1 MSAAA
6 EAPARHPLLD
16 DLHWRGLIHQCTDE
30 AVASAAFAA
39 GTAAYIGFDPTASS
53 LHVGSLQQIMLLRRL
68 QLAGQRPIA
77 LVGGGTGMIGDPS
90 GKSAERS
97 LQTLDTIAA
106 NAEGIRTQLA
116 RFLDF
121 DGASAAT
128 LVNNLDWLGGLGL
141 IEFLRDVGKHFSVN
155 AMMQRDSVRTRLE
168 SREQGIS
175 YTEFSY
181 MLLQAYDFFVLHR
194 DHGCA
199 AQLGGSDQ
207 WGNIVSGVD
216 LIRRLAPQAD
226 SGVDRPGPFGLTS
239 PLVTNR
245 SGSKFGK
252 TEQGTIW
259 LDPARTSPYALYQF
273 WLAADDDD
281 VSPFLRRFTLLP
293 RAEIEEIERKHGEDP
308 ARRLGQRALATE
320 VVRLAHGDEG
330 LRAAERATSALF
342 TGDVA
347 ALSGAELRDVFADVP
362 SARIDAAAWAA
373 EGHPVRALLV
383 GEGMA
388 FASNGEAKRKLQEGA
403 VRINGQKV
411 EQGVA
416 DRFDPDGLIDGSLA
430 VVRVG
435 RKATWLVH
443 VSQVPAPT
451 GDTP

>member
-1 MSAAA
+1 MSQGDTAA
-6 EAPARHPLLD
+6 PRHPLLD
-16 DLHWRGLIHQCTDE
+16 DLHWRGLVHQCTDE
-30 AVASAAFAA
+30 AVASAAFHA
-39 GTAAYIGFDPTASS
+39 GSAAYIGFDPTASS

-90 GKSAERS
+90 GKSAERT

-106 NAEGIRTQLA
+106 NAEGIRGQLA

-121 DGASAAT
+121 DGHAAAR
-128 LVNNLDWLGGLGL
+128 LVNNLDWLGGLGM

-155 AMMQRDSVRTRLE
+155 AMMQRDSVRSRLE

-216 LIRRLAPQAD
+216 LIRRLAPA
-226 SGVDRPGPFGLTS
+226 SESATGRPAPFGLTS

-273 WLAADDDD
+273 WMAAEDDD
-281 VSPFLRRFTLLP
+281 VGPFLRRFTLLA
-293 RAEIEEIERKHGEDP
+293 REEIEDIERAHAADS
-308 ARRLGQRALATE
+308 ARRIGQRALATE
-320 VVRLAHGDEG
+320 VVRLAHGEEG

-362 SARIDAAAWAA
+362 SATVDAGAWAA
-373 EGHPVRALLV
+373 EGHPLRTLLV

-388 FASNGEAKRKLQEGA
+388 FASNGETKRKLQEGA
-403 VRINGQKV
+403 VRINGHKV
-411 EQGVA
+411 DQGVG
-416 DRFDPDGLIDGSLA
+416 DRFDPAGLIDGSLA

-443 VSQVPAPT
+443 VGHAPSAT
-451 GDTP
+451 GETL